1 MINIE
6 PFIQKVLRTI
16 AAHRTGQPGGY
27 RRMLADPPHEAE
39 LYGTADAAIL
49 LYTLGELPAPGS
61 AEHGGLIRTLQGFQR
76 EEDGMFP
83 GAGHHAIH
91 STAFAISALELLD
104 AKPLHPLKA
113 LHPLKERTGLAAF
126 LDGLDWKQQ
135 PWGESTKGAGVYAAL
150 VLAEEADKAWEDWY
164 FDWLWNEA
172 DPETGLWRQGA
183 VTGRGDSAAD
193 DGAPLFHHLAGS
205 FHYLFNQDYRKR
217 RLRYPEPLADTCL
230 TLFQSGQIPLSKG
243 AFSFVELD
251 VLYLVVSVIEQTSH
265 RAEELKEM
273 VQAIGGHLLEFI
285 AVCVEEQADE
295 VYEDLHTLCGSVCAL
310 AIVQSVL
317 PEQVQADRVLNKVL
331 DRRPFI

>member
-6 PFIQKVLRTI
+6 PFIQKVLRTLD
-16 AAHRTGQPGGY
+16 AHRSEQEGGY
-27 RRMLADPPHEAE
+27 RRMLADPPEAAE

-49 LYTLGELPAPGS
+49 LYTLGELPAAGS
-61 AEHGGLIRTLQGFQR
+61 AEHEGLSRTLQGFQQP
-76 EEDGMFP
+76 EDGLFP

-91 STAFAISALELLD
+91 STAFAVSALELLD

-113 LHPLKERTGLAAF
+113 LHPLKERSGLAAF
-126 LDGLDWKQQ
+126 LDGLDWKHQ

-150 VLAEEADKAWEDWY
+150 VLAEEADNEWEDWY
-164 FDWLWNEA
+164 FDWLWKEA

-183 VTGRGDSAAD
+183 ITGRGDGASD

-205 FHYLFNQDYRKR
+205 FHYLFNQDCRKR
-217 RLRYPEPLADTCL
+217 RLRYPEQLADTCL
-230 TLFQSGQIPLSKG
+230 TLFQSGQIPLSEG
-243 AFSFVELD
+243 SFSFVELD
-251 VLYLVVSVIEQTSH
+251 VLYLVVSVMGQTSH

-273 VQAIGGHLLEFI
+273 VQAIGGHLLAFI
-285 AVCVEEQADE
+285 AGRAAEPADE

>member
-16 AAHRTGQPGGY
+16 AAHRSGGHGGY
-27 RRMLADPPHEAE
+27 RRMLTERPDVAE
-39 LYGTADAAIL
+39 LYGTADTAIL
-49 LYTLGELPAPGS
+49 LYTLGELPAVGS
-61 AEHGGLIRTLQGFQR
+61 AERAGLARTLQSFQQA
-76 EEDGMFP
+76 EDGLFP

-91 STAFAISALELLD
+91 STAFAVSALELLD

-113 LHPLKERTGLAAF
+113 LHPLKERSGLTVF
-126 LDGLDWKQQ
+126 LDGLDWKHE

-150 VLAEEADKAWEDWY
+150 VLAEEADKEWEDWY

-183 VTGRGDSAAD
+183 ITGRGDGASV

-205 FHYLFNQDYRKR
+205 FHYLFNQNFRKR
-217 RLRYPEPLADTCL
+217 RLRYPEQLADTCL
-230 TLFQSGQIPLSKG
+230 KLFQSGQIPLSAG
-243 AFSFVELD
+243 DFSFVELD
-251 VLYLVVSVIEQTSH
+251 VLYLVVSVMGQTSH
-265 RAEELKEM
+265 RAEEVRAM
-273 VQAIGGHLLEFI
+273 VQAIGGHLLEYI
-285 AVCVEEQADE
+285 AVCAEGPADE

-317 PEQVQADRVLNKVL
+317 PEQVQADRTLNKVL